1 MEKKVIL
8 TGDRP
13 TGPLHLGHFVGSLN
27 NRVLLQD
34 SDEYDPFIIIAD
46 VQALTDNA
54 KNPEKVR
61 KNVLEVTYDYLA
73 VGIDP
78 TKTTIFVQSMI
89 PEIAELTV
97 YFMNLVSMNR
107 LMGNPTVKSEIKEK
121 GFGETVPVG
130 FVVYPISQAAD
141 ILFVN
146 GRLVPVGAD
155 QVPMIEQAREIA
167 RTFNETYGYVFHEP
181 IELLSDVPR
190 LPGITGPGKMGKST
204 GNAIFLSDSEDELH
218 RKVMSMYTDPDH
230 IRVEDPGKL
239 EGNTVFTYL
248 DTFDPEREV
257 LAELKLAYQEGGVG
271 DVLVKRRLFA
281 VLNELL
287 EPIRTR
293 RALISKNP
301 EIAINILKEG
311 TAKARERAQETMK
324 RVREVMKIDYF

>member
-1 MEKKVIL
+1 MKKQVIL

-13 TGPLHLGHFVGSLN
+13 TGPLHLGHYVGSLQ

-34 SDEYDPFIIIAD
+34 SNNYDPFIIIAD

-78 TKTTIFVQSMI
+78 EKTTIFIQSMI

-97 YFMNLVSMNR
+97 YFMNLVTMNR
-107 LMGNPTVKSEIKEK
+107 LLGNPTVKSEIKEK
-121 GFGETVPVG
+121 GFGDTVPVG
-130 FVVYPISQAAD
+130 FAVYPISQAAD

-146 GRLVPVGAD
+146 GQLVPVGAD
-155 QVPMIEQAREIA
+155 QAPMIEQAREIA
-167 RTFNETYGYVFHEP
+167 RAFNETYGYVFNEP
-181 IELLSDVPR
+181 VELLSEVPR
-190 LPGITGPGKMGKST
+190 LPGIFGEGKMGKST
-204 GNAIFLSDSEDELH
+204 GNAIFLSDSEDELYK
-218 RKVMSMYTDPDH
+218 KVMSMYTDPNH
-230 IRVEDPGKL
+230 VRVEDPGKI

-248 DTFDPEREV
+248 DVFDPEKEV
-257 LAELKLAYQEGGVG
+257 LAELKLAYEAGGIG

-281 VLNELL
+281 ILNEFLT
-287 EPIRTR
+287 PIRER
-293 RALISKNP
+293 RAMFSEDP
-301 EIAINILKEG
+301 EMVTGILKEG
-311 TAKARERAQETMK
+311 TAKARQRASETMK